1 MKIKICG
8 LSRREDV
15 AYVNQTRP
23 DWCGFVIDCPKSRRN
38 VSGEQAAALRAELAP
53 GIVPVGVFVDRPVD
67 QVAGL
72 LLDGTIAVAQLHGG
86 EDEGYLAA
94 LQNQTIQRS
103 LEQQWQIAAKESI
116 LLRQR

>member
-38 VSGEQAAALRAELAP
+38 VSGEQAAARRAEQAR
-53 GIVPVGVFVDRPVD
+53 GN
-67 QVAGL
+67 AG
-72 LLDGTIAVAQLHGG
+72 
-86 EDEGYLAA
+86 
-94 LQNQTIQRS
+94 
-103 LEQQWQIAAKESI
+103 
-116 LLRQR
+116 

>member
-53 GIVPVGVFVDRPVD
+53 GIVPVGVFVDRPARPSVPVPRTRGHRAD
-67 QVAGL
+67 RPAHHL
-72 LLDGTIAVAQLHGG
+72 
-86 EDEGYLAA
+86 
-94 LQNQTIQRS
+94 
-103 LEQQWQIAAKESI
+103 
-116 LLRQR
+116 

>member
-38 VSGEQAAALRAELAP
+38 VSGEPAAPQRAARAP
-53 GIVPVGVFVDRPVD
+53 GHGPGGV
-67 QVAGL
+67 
-72 LLDGTIAVAQLHGG
+72 
-86 EDEGYLAA
+86 
-94 LQNQTIQRS
+94 
-103 LEQQWQIAAKESI
+103 
-116 LLRQR
+116 

>member
-38 VSGEQAAALRAELAP
+38 GSGEQAAALRAALAP
-53 GIVPVGVFVDRPVD
+53 YFKPI
-67 QVAGL
+67 
-72 LLDGTIAVAQLHGG
+72 LLD
-86 EDEGYLAA
+86 
-94 LQNQTIQRS
+94 
-103 LEQQWQIAAKESI
+103 LEE
-116 LLRQR
+116 R